1 MPSINVTDVHLHYE
15 RIGSG
20 EPLVL
25 VHGSWVDHGSWSA
38 LVPFL
43 SERFDLVAYDRRGH
57 SESERPASQGST
69 AEDADDL
76 AALIEALEL
85 APANLLTNSFGGIIA
100 LRVAG
105 SKPELLRRIS
115 LHEPPALPLLA
126 SDPES
131 AALLEPVGSGIAAV
145 VTKLASGDH
154 EAAAKQFVDE
164 VAFGPG
170 AWDNEVPEEIRVT
183 FIRNAPT
190 FLDEA
195 SDPAGLDVDLEAISS
210 FEKPVL
216 LTDGDQSPPF
226 FTKIVD
232 KLAQVMPNAERRSI
246 PGAGHVPQLTH
257 PEQYADVVSGFL
269 LND

>member
-1 MPSINVTDVHLHYE
+1 MAVINVNDVHLHYE
-15 RIGSG
+15 RTGSG

-25 VHGSWVDHGSWSA
+25 VHGSWVDHASWNA

-43 SERFDLVAYDRRGH
+43 SERFDVVAYDRRGH
-57 SESERPASQGST
+57 SDSERPASQGST

-85 APANLLTNSFGGIIA
+85 APTNLLTNSFGGLIA

-105 SKPELLRRIS
+105 SRPELLSRMS

-126 SDPES
+126 SDPQN
-131 AALLEPVGSGIAAV
+131 AALLEPVGGSIAAV
-145 VTKLASGDH
+145 VAKLASGDH
-154 EAAAKQFVDE
+154 EAAASQFVDE

-170 AWDNEVPEEIRVT
+170 AWDNQVPEEIRAT

-190 FLDEA
+190 FLDEV
-195 SDPAGLDVDLEAISS
+195 SDPAGLDVDIEAISS

-226 FTKIVD
+226 FSKIVD

-246 PGAGHVPQLTH
+246 PAAGHVPQLTH
-257 PEQYADVVSGFL
+257 PEQYADAVSRFFYS
-269 LND
+269 